1 MRAPLVL
8 TALAAGAAVVPIP
21 ASAVERWFS
30 AGVYPHVQHAF
41 TSTSNLVPFALVD
54 PVGLLVIA
62 LWAVFVWRDASRT
75 AWPNGLAR
83 AAVRT
88 LSWCAVLYL
97 CFLGAWGLNYRR
109 VPLLQR
115 LQFDPARVS
124 PDRARDVAAVAVDQL
139 NALHDAAHARSAS
152 DPEIDPALAAAF
164 ARAQRDLGATW
175 SAMPARPKRSL
186 LDPYFLRAGVDGM
199 TDPFFLET
207 LVASDLLPVE
217 RPFVV
222 AHEWAHLAGIADEGE
237 ANFAGWLTCL
247 RGAPAHRYS
256 AWLFLFSELTP
267 SIRRED
273 RAAIAAK
280 LGAGPREDLR
290 AIALRI
296 QEHLNPRVA
305 TAGWRV
311 YDRYLKANRVA
322 SGTQSYAEVVKLV
335 LGVEFDSSG
344 APLLR

>member
-1 MRAPLVL
+1 VL
-8 TALAAGAAVVPIP
+8 TAAAVGAAIVPIP
-21 ASAVERWFS
+21 ASAIERWFS
-30 AGVYPHVQHAF
+30 AGVYPGVQRTLTGA
-41 TSTSNLVPFALVD
+41 SNLVPFPLSDAMGV
-54 PVGLLVIA
+54 LVIA
-62 LWAVFVWRDASRT
+62 SWAALVWRDARGT
-75 AWPNGLAR
+75 TWPKGLAR
-83 AAVRT
+83 AAART

-109 VPLLQR
+109 VPLVQR
-115 LQFDPARVS
+115 LRFDTARVS
-124 PDRARDVAAVAVDQL
+124 PDRAREVAAAAVDQL
-139 NALHDAAHARSAS
+139 NALHDAAHARPASAAEV
-152 DPEIDPALAAAF
+152 DAGLAVAF
-164 ARAQRDLGATW
+164 AQAQRDLGSTW
-175 SAMPARPKRSL
+175 SAVPARPKRSL
-186 LDPYFLRAGVDGM
+186 LNPYFLRAGVDGM

-207 LVASDLLPVE
+207 LVVSDLLPVE

-256 AWLFLFSELTP
+256 AWLFLFSELTR
-267 SIRRED
+267 SVRRD
-273 RAAIAAK
+273 DWTAIAAR
-280 LGAGPREDLR
+280 LGPGPREDLR
-290 AIALRI
+290 AIAQRI

-322 SGTQSYAEVVKLV
+322 SGTASYAEVVKLV
-335 LGVEFDSSG
+335 LGVEFDRSG